1 MDEIVQAL
9 VYAVTIGSVYALV
22 AFSYSL
28 VFSTTR
34 IVNFAQGT
42 LVVLGGYMAWWLWS
56 SVFDRDVS
64 MVLITLLTVLLAAV
78 VGLVFDLVAIEPL
91 GQFDPATNIAW
102 LVTTFGA
109 AIVVQ
114 ELVAQLISDTGQS
127 IPDLFGSFF
136 GWQGSV
142 VRDVAIGPSDVVLVA
157 TTIGL
162 VVALELVQ
170 ARTRIGRAFRAVA
183 QDRQAAALMGIDP
196 KAMVRLSF
204 LLAGAITGLA
214 GILIAPSYG
223 VRFNIGLNLGLAG
236 FVAAVLGGLGSTR
249 GAIVG
254 GYMVGLVEGVVGV
267 MSSRAEAYRPIAV
280 FVVFVLVL
288 TLRPTGFLGR
298 PVVEKV

>member
-1 MDEIVQAL
+1 MNEVVQTI

-42 LVVLGGYMAWWLWS
+42 LVVVGGYLAWWLWS
-56 SVFDRDVS
+56 TVFERDVS
-64 MVLITLLTVLLAAV
+64 MILVTVLTVLLAAV

-91 GQFDPATNIAW
+91 GEFDPATNIAW

-109 AIVVQ
+109 AIVAQ

-127 IPDLFGSFF
+127 IPDLFSSFL
-136 GWQGSV
+136 GWRGSV
-142 VRDVAIGPSDVVLVA
+142 VRDVAIGPSDVILVG
-157 TTIGL
+157 TTLVL
-162 VVALELVQ
+162 VVALELLQ

-204 LLAGAITGLA
+204 LVAGAITGLA
-214 GILIAPSYG
+214 GVLIAPSFG

-254 GYMVGLVEGVVGV
+254 GYVVGLVEGVVGV
-267 MSSRAEAYRPIAV
+267 LSTRADTYRPIAV

-288 TLRPTGFLGR
+288 TMRPTGLLGR

>member
-1 MDEIVQAL
+1 VDEIVQTL

-56 SVFDRDVS
+56 SVFERDVS
-64 MVLITLLTVLLAAV
+64 MILITLLTVLLAAV

-157 TTIGL
+157 TTLVL

-170 ARTRIGRAFRAVA
+170 ARTRVGRAFRAVA
-183 QDRQAAALMGIDP
+183 QDRQAAALMGINP

-204 LLAGAITGLA
+204 IIAGAITGLA
-214 GILIAPSYG
+214 GVLIAPSYG

>member
-1 MDEIVQAL
+1 MDELVQAV
-9 VYAVTIGSVYALV
+9 VYAVTIGSAYALV

-34 IVNFAQGT
+34 IINFAQGT
-42 LVVLGGYMAWWLWS
+42 LVVVGGYLAWWLWS
-56 SVFDRDVS
+56 PVFDREVS
-64 MVLITLLTVLLAAV
+64 MLLLIVPTVLLAAL

-91 GQFDPATNIAW
+91 GEFDPTSNIAW

-114 ELVAQLISDTGQS
+114 ELVARLISDTGES
-127 IPDLFGSFF
+127 IPDLFGSIF

-142 VRDVAIGPSDVVLVA
+142 VRNVAIGPSDVILV
-157 TTIGL
+157 TTTAAL
-162 VVALELVQ
+162 VGALALLQ

-204 LLAGAITGLA
+204 LVAGAITGLA
-214 GILIAPSYG
+214 GVLIAPNYG
-223 VRFNIGLNLGLAG
+223 VRFSIGLNLGLAG
-236 FVAAVLGGLGSTR
+236 FVAAVLGGLGSTS

-254 GYMVGLVEGVVGV
+254 GYAVGLVEGFVGV
-267 MSSRAEAYRPIAV
+267 LSSRADTYRPIAV

-288 TLRPTGFLGR
+288 TLRPTGLLGR
-298 PVVEKV
+298 PLVEKV

>member
-1 MDEIVQAL
+1 MDEIVQTL

-56 SVFDRDVS
+56 SVFERDVS
-64 MVLITLLTVLLAAV
+64 MILITLLTVLLAAV

-157 TTIGL
+157 TTLVL

-170 ARTRIGRAFRAVA
+170 ARTRVGRAFRAVA
-183 QDRQAAALMGIDP
+183 QDRQAAALMGINP

-204 LLAGAITGLA
+204 IIAGAITGLA
-214 GILIAPSYG
+214 GVLIAPSYG

>member
-1 MDEIVQAL
+1 MDELVQAL
-9 VYAVTIGSVYALV
+9 VYAATIGSVYALV
-22 AFSYSL
+22 ALGYSL
-28 VFSTTR
+28 IFSTTR

-42 LVVLGGYMAWWLWS
+42 LVVVGGYTAWWLWS

-64 MVLITLLTVLLAAV
+64 LLLVTLLTVLCSAV

-91 GQFDPATNIAW
+91 GQFDPSTNIAW

-109 AIVVQ
+109 AIVAQ
-114 ELVAQLISDTGQS
+114 ELVALLISDTGQS
-127 IPDLFGSFF
+127 LPDLLGSFF
-136 GWQGSV
+136 GWDGSV
-142 VRDVAIGPSDVVLVA
+142 VRNVAIGPSDVVLVGA
-157 TTIGL
+157 TVLL
-162 VVALELVQ
+162 VAGLELLQ
-170 ARTRIGRAFRAVA
+170 SRTRIGRAFRAVA
-183 QDRQAAALMGIDP
+183 QDRQAATLMGINP

-204 LLAGAITGLA
+204 LVAGAVTGLA
-214 GILIAPSYG
+214 GVLIAPRYG

-254 GYMVGLVEGVVGV
+254 GYIVGLVEGVVGV
-267 MSSRAEAYRPIAV
+267 LSTRADTYRPLAV

-288 TLRPTGFLGR
+288 TLRPTGLLGR

>member
-1 MDEIVQAL
+1 MDELVQTL
-9 VYAVTIGSVYALV
+9 VYAVTIGSAYALV

-42 LVVLGGYMAWWLWS
+42 LVVVGGYLAWWLWS
-56 SVFDRDVS
+56 SAFDRNVS
-64 MVLITLLTVLLAAV
+64 MILVTVLTVLLAAV

-109 AIVVQ
+109 TIVVQ
-114 ELVAQLISDTGQS
+114 ELVAQLISDTGQA

-136 GWQGSV
+136 GWNGSV
-142 VRDVAIGPSDVVLVA
+142 VRDVAISPSDVVLVG
-157 TTIGL
+157 TTL
-162 VVALELVQ
+162 VLFVSLELLQ
-170 ARTRIGRAFRAVA
+170 ERTRIGRAFRAAA
-183 QDRQAAALMGIDP
+183 QDRQAAALMGINP

-204 LLAGAITGLA
+204 IVAGAITGLA
-214 GILIAPSYG
+214 GVLIAPSYG

-254 GYMVGLVEGVVGV
+254 GYAIGLVEAVVGV
-267 MSSRAEAYRPIAV
+267 LSTRADTYRPIAV

-288 TLRPTGFLGR
+288 TMRPTGLLGR
-298 PVVEKV
+298 PLVEKV

>member
-1 MDEIVQAL
+1 MDELVQAL

-42 LVVLGGYMAWWLWS
+42 LVVVGGYLAWWLWS
-56 SVFDRDVS
+56 SVFSRDVS
-64 MVLITLLTVLLAAV
+64 MILVTAVTILLAAL

-91 GQFDPATNIAW
+91 GEFDPTTNIGW

-127 IPDLFGSFF
+127 IPDLFDSFF
-136 GWQGSV
+136 GWHGSV
-142 VRDVAIGPSDVVLVA
+142 VRNVAIGPSDLILVG
-157 TTIGL
+157 TTLIL
-162 VVALELVQ
+162 VVALELLQ
-170 ARTRIGRAFRAVA
+170 ARTRVGRAFRAVA

-204 LLAGAITGLA
+204 LVAGAITGLA
-214 GILIAPSYG
+214 GVLIAPRYG

-254 GYMVGLVEGVVGV
+254 GYLVGLVEGVVGV
-267 MSSRAEAYRPIAV
+267 LSSRADSYRPIAV
-280 FVVFVLVL
+280 FVLFVLVL
-288 TLRPTGFLGR
+288 TLRPTGLLGR

>member
-1 MDEIVQAL
+1 VDELVQTL
-9 VYAVTIGSVYALV
+9 VYAITIGSVYALV

-42 LVVLGGYMAWWLWS
+42 LVVIGGYLAWWLWS
-56 SVFDRDVS
+56 SAFDRDVS
-64 MVLITLLTVLLAAV
+64 MLLVTGLTVLLAAV

-91 GQFDPATNIAW
+91 GEFDPATNIAW

-109 AIVVQ
+109 AIVAQ

-127 IPDLFGSFF
+127 IPELFGSFF
-136 GWQGSV
+136 GWHGSV
-142 VRDVAIGPSDVVLVA
+142 VRDVAIGPSDVVLVV
-157 TTIGL
+157 TTLAL
-162 VVALELVQ
+162 VVALELLQ
-170 ARTRIGRAFRAVA
+170 ARTRVGRAFRAVA
-183 QDRQAAALMGIDP
+183 QDRQAAALMGINP

-214 GILIAPSYG
+214 GVLIAPSYG
-223 VRFNIGLNLGLAG
+223 VRFSIGLNLGLAG

-249 GAIVG
+249 GAVVG
-254 GYMVGLVEGVVGV
+254 GYVVGLVEGFVGV
-267 MSSRAEAYRPIAV
+267 LSTRADTYRPIAV

-288 TLRPTGFLGR
+288 TLRPTGLLGR
-298 PVVEKV
+298 PGGEKV

>member
-1 MDEIVQAL
+1 MNEVVQAL
-9 VYAVTIGSVYALV
+9 VYAATIGSAYALV

-42 LVVLGGYMAWWLWS
+42 LVVVGAYLAWWLWS

-64 MVLITLLTVLLAAV
+64 MVLVTLLTVLIAAA

-91 GQFDPATNIAW
+91 GEFDPTTNIAW

-109 AIVVQ
+109 AIVAQ
-114 ELVAQLISDTGQS
+114 EIVAQLISDTGQS
-127 IPDLFGSFF
+127 IPDLLGSFL
-136 GWQGSV
+136 GWRGSV
-142 VRDVAIGPSDVVLVA
+142 VRDVAIGPSDVVLVV
-157 TTIGL
+157 TTLAL
-162 VVALELVQ
+162 VVALELLQ
-170 ARTRIGRAFRAVA
+170 GRTRIGRAFRAVA

-204 LLAGAITGLA
+204 LVAGAITGLA
-214 GILIAPSYG
+214 GVLIAPNFG

-254 GYMVGLVEGVVGV
+254 GYVVGLVEGVVGV
-267 MSSRAEAYRPIAV
+267 LSTRADTYRPIAV

-288 TLRPTGFLGR
+288 TLRPTGLLGR

>member
-1 MDEIVQAL
+1 MNEVVQAL
-9 VYAVTIGSVYALV
+9 VYAATIGSAYALV

-42 LVVLGGYMAWWLWS
+42 LVVVGAYLAWWLWS

-64 MVLITLLTVLLAAV
+64 MVLVTLLTVLIAAA

-91 GQFDPATNIAW
+91 GEFDPTTNIAW

-109 AIVVQ
+109 AIVAQ
-114 ELVAQLISDTGQS
+114 EIVAQLISDTGQS
-127 IPDLFGSFF
+127 IPDLLGSFL
-136 GWQGSV
+136 GWRGSV
-142 VRDVAIGPSDVVLVA
+142 VRDVAIGPSDVVLVV
-157 TTIGL
+157 TTLAL
-162 VVALELVQ
+162 VAALELLQ
-170 ARTRIGRAFRAVA
+170 GRTRIGRAFRAVA

-204 LLAGAITGLA
+204 LVAGAITGLA
-214 GILIAPSYG
+214 GVLIAPNFG

-254 GYMVGLVEGVVGV
+254 GYVVGLVEGVVGV
-267 MSSRAEAYRPIAV
+267 LSTRADTYRPIAV

-288 TLRPTGFLGR
+288 TLRPTGLLGR

>member
-1 MDEIVQAL
+1 MDELVQIL

-42 LVVLGGYMAWWLWS
+42 LVVVGGYLAWWLWS
-56 SVFDRDVS
+56 SVFNRDVS
-64 MVLITLLTVLLAAV
+64 MILVTMITILLAAL
-78 VGLVFDLVAIEPL
+78 VGLVFDLVAVEPL
-91 GQFDPATNIAW
+91 GEFDPTTNIAW

-109 AIVVQ
+109 AVVVQ
-114 ELVAQLISDTGQS
+114 EIVAQLISDTGQS
-127 IPDLFGSFF
+127 IPSLIGSIL
-136 GWQGSV
+136 GWRGSV
-142 VRDVAIGPSDVVLVA
+142 VRNVAISPSDLILVG
-157 TTIGL
+157 TTLIL
-162 VVALELVQ
+162 VVALELLQ
-170 ARTRIGRAFRAVA
+170 ARTRVGRAFRAVA
-183 QDRQAAALMGIDP
+183 QDRQAASLMGIDP

-204 LLAGAITGLA
+204 LVAGAITGLA
-214 GILIAPSYG
+214 GVLVAPRYG
-223 VRFNIGLNLGLAG
+223 VRFSIGLNLGLAG

-254 GYMVGLVEGVVGV
+254 GYVVGLVEGVVGV
-267 MSSRAEAYRPIAV
+267 LSTRAESYRPIVV

-288 TLRPTGFLGR
+288 TMRPTGLLGR

>member
-1 MDEIVQAL
+1 MDELVQIL

-42 LVVLGGYMAWWLWS
+42 LVVVGGYLAWWLWS
-56 SVFDRDVS
+56 SVFNRDVS
-64 MVLITLLTVLLAAV
+64 MILVTMITILLAAL
-78 VGLVFDLVAIEPL
+78 VGLVFDLVAVEPL
-91 GQFDPATNIAW
+91 GEFDPTTNIAW

-109 AIVVQ
+109 AVVVQ
-114 ELVAQLISDTGQS
+114 EIVAQLISDTGQS
-127 IPDLFGSFF
+127 IPSLIGSIL
-136 GWQGSV
+136 GWRGSV
-142 VRDVAIGPSDVVLVA
+142 VRNVAISPSDLILVG
-157 TTIGL
+157 TTLIL
-162 VVALELVQ
+162 VVALELLQ

-183 QDRQAAALMGIDP
+183 QDRQAASLMGIDP

-204 LLAGAITGLA
+204 LVAGAITGLA
-214 GILIAPSYG
+214 GVLVAPRYG
-223 VRFNIGLNLGLAG
+223 VRFSIGLNLGLAG

-254 GYMVGLVEGVVGV
+254 GYVVGLVEGVVGV
-267 MSSRAEAYRPIAV
+267 LSTRAESYRPIVV

-288 TLRPTGFLGR
+288 TMRPTGLLGR

>member
-1 MDEIVQAL
+1 MDELVQIL

-42 LVVLGGYMAWWLWS
+42 LVVVGGYLAWWLWS
-56 SVFDRDVS
+56 SVFNRDVS
-64 MVLITLLTVLLAAV
+64 MILVTMITILLAAL
-78 VGLVFDLVAIEPL
+78 VGLVFDLVAVEPL
-91 GQFDPATNIAW
+91 GEFDPTTNIAW

-109 AIVVQ
+109 AVVVQ
-114 ELVAQLISDTGQS
+114 EIVAQLISDTGQS
-127 IPDLFGSFF
+127 IPSLIGSIL
-136 GWQGSV
+136 GWRGSV
-142 VRDVAIGPSDVVLVA
+142 VRNVAISPSDLILVG
-157 TTIGL
+157 TTLIL
-162 VVALELVQ
+162 VVALELLQ
-170 ARTRIGRAFRAVA
+170 ARTRVGRAFRAVA
-183 QDRQAAALMGIDP
+183 QDRQAASLMGIDP

-204 LLAGAITGLA
+204 LVAGAITGLA
-214 GILIAPSYG
+214 GVLVAPRYG
-223 VRFNIGLNLGLAG
+223 VRFSTGLNLGLAG

-254 GYMVGLVEGVVGV
+254 GYVVGLVEGVVGV
-267 MSSRAEAYRPIAV
+267 LSTRAESYRPIVV

-288 TLRPTGFLGR
+288 TMRPTGLLGR